1 MNRLIE
7 TISKQSK
14 NLLNIYCTAGFP
26 KLNDTTKI
34 LEALQNAGADMIE
47 IGIPFSDP
55 LADGPT
61 IQHSNGIALNN
72 GISIPKIFEQL
83 KDIRKTVTIPLILMG
98 YLNPVLQYG
107 FEAFCQQCN
116 TIGIDGL
123 IIPDLPLYE
132 FTAKY
137 KPVFEQN
144 NLSNIC
150 LITPKTS
157 VERIKEVDEQS
168 SGFIYAVSS
177 SSTTGTKN
185 TGISNNQFFEQ
196 LTQMNLNNPVLIGF
210 NIKDNATFT
219 NACNY
224 ANGAIIGSAFIRA
237 IEKSE
242 DLERNINH
250 FVTGIKEN
258 L

>member
-7 TISKQSK
+7 TITKQSE
-14 NLLNIYCTAGFP
+14 NFLNIYCTAGYP
-26 KLNDTTKI
+26 NLNDTVKI
-34 LEALQNAGADMIE
+34 LEALQNAGVNAIE

-61 IQHSNGIALNN
+61 VQQSNAIALDN

-83 KDIRKTVTIPLILMG
+83 KDVRKTVTIPLILMG
-98 YLNPVLQYG
+98 YLNPVL
-107 FEAFCQQCN
+107 
-116 TIGIDGL
+116 
-123 IIPDLPLYE
+123 P
-132 FTAKY
+132 KY
-137 KPVFEQN
+137 KPIFEQN

-157 VERIKEVDEQS
+157 IERIKEIDEQS

-177 SSTTGTKN
+177 NSTTGTKDTGVSN
-185 TGISNNQFFEQ
+185 TSFFEQ
-196 LTQMNLNNPVLIGF
+196 LSQMDLNNPIMIGF

-219 NACNY
+219 KACKY
-224 ANGAIIGSAFIRA
+224 ANGALIGSAFVRA

-242 DLERNINH
+242 NLEGDIES
-250 FVTGIKEN
+250 FVNKVRRG
-258 L
+258 